1 MNLLTT
7 AAWSTIGGA
16 AIGSGLLAKDQARW
30 NEVDAWAEEIAAA
43 DRHHLLNRQPLP
55 EMPEPPHPA
64 SPQLMTSP
72 TWLLIPLAVW
82 LIPALLVA
90 VAVGAVMTTREAL
103 GPSIAGAALAFVI
116 ASIPALLV
124 AVLVGALVN
133 TYRVRK
139 NQQARLGQEILGA
152 RHGVWA
158 LREDARQELA
168 RGIKPVT
175 YLEAIGLDPQ
185 RL

>member
-30 NEVDAWAEEIAAA
+30 NEIAAA

-64 SPQLMTSP
+64 PPQLMTSP

-90 VAVGAVMTTREAL
+90 VVVGAVMTTGEAL
-103 GPSIAGAALAFVI
+103 GPSIVGATLAFVI

-124 AVLVGALVN
+124 AIVVGAVVN
-133 TYRVRK
+133 AHRMRK
-139 NQQARLGQEILGA
+139 NQQTKLQQEILGA

-158 LREDARQELA
+158 LREDARHELA
-168 RGIKPVT
+168 HGVKPVA